1 MSAPDITIVVAAVDT
16 AATLAPWL
24 DAVRPQLARHDVEV
38 LLAAAADEGAGL
50 GAGCLLY
57 TSPSPRD

>member
-24 DAVRPQLARHDVEV
+24 DAVRPQLARHNVEV
-38 LLAAAADEGAGL
+38 LLAAAADEGA
-50 GAGCLLY
+50 ASS
-57 TSPSPRD
+57 TSTL